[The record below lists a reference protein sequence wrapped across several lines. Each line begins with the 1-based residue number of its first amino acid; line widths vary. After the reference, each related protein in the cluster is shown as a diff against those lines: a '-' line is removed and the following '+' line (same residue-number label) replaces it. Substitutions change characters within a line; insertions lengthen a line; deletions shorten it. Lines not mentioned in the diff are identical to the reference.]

1 MRVLGS
7 AAAALGAVL
16 LIVPLLALVGE
27 SPWSALPELWAGGV
41 AARALGLSLLV
52 SAAAVA
58 LSLGVGAPLAWLLAR
73 KRFRGR
79 RLLRSLVTLPMV
91 LPPVVA
97 GVALLAAFGPTGPLG
112 IGLARLG
119 IELPFTTAA
128 AVLAASFVSAPLLIT
143 SLEGGLNQLDRR
155 YEQVSAALGASRVQ
169 TLWRVVLP
177 LLRPALLGGLALCW
191 ARALGEFGATIAFAG
206 NLRGV
211 TQTAPL
217 AIYELLQTRPDQAF
231 LLGALLM
238 AGAFGIF
245 VGARPR

>member
-1 MRVLGS
+1 MRVLVT

-16 LIVPLLALVGE
+16 LIVPLLGLVAE
-27 SPWSALPELWAGGV
+27 SPWSELPELWADGV
-41 AARALGLSLLV
+41 APRALGLSILV
-52 SAAAVA
+52 SGAAVA
-58 LSLGVGAPLAWLLAR
+58 LSLGIGAPLAWLLAR
-73 KRFRGR
+73 NRFRGR
-79 RLLRSLVTLPMV
+79 GLLRSLVTLPMV

-97 GVALLAAFGPTGPLG
+97 GVALLAALGPTGPLG
-112 IGLARLG
+112 RALAGLG
-119 IELPFTTAA
+119 VELPFTTAA

-143 SLEGGLNQLDRR
+143 ALEGGLNQLDRR
-155 YEQVSAALGASRVQ
+155 YEQVAAALGASRAQ
-169 TLWRVVLP
+169 TLLRVVLP

-217 AIYELLQTRPDQAF
+217 AIYELLQNRPDQAF
-231 LLGALLM
+231 LLGALLL

-245 VGARPR
+245 VAARPR